1 MPSKQLVDLVNRL
14 KKSGIQI
21 SFTEPRSK
29 ISIYLQEKSDLQ
41 LENDDKSFQKD
52 VKRKRSRT
60 ILRFT

>member
-29 ISIYLQEKSDLQ
+29 ISIYLQEKPDLQ
-41 LENDDKSFQKD
+41 LENEDNSFQQNS
-52 VKRKRSRT
+52 KRKRNRT
-60 ILRFT
+60 MLKFI